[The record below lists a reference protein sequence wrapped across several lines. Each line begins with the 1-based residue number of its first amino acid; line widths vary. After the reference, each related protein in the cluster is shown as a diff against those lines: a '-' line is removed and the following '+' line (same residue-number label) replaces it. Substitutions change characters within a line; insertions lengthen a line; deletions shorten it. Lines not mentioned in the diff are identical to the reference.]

1 MNEKM
6 SINDLNAG
14 FVKPDLSGL
23 TSQEQLNAKKKM
35 LQDEYNFYLKRYI
48 NSYSQLQLLSSQQ
61 KEYSQQNKLKNI
73 VNRLSIKLAD
83 LMSQVNS
90 DLNIS
95 KEKKQQYLKEIEK
108 QNMNINVNSKNQ
120 EVLNKL
126 VIDKSTENAS
136 QTKKITDSKELVN
149 HIRFFRNIYVI
160 LIVIFLLVLFY
171 LSLKFSISETT
182 SVFSIN
188 MDWLNN

>member
-6 SINDLNAG
+6 SINDLNTG

-23 TSQEQLNAKKKM
+23 TTEEQLNAKKKII
-35 LQDEYNFYLKRYI
+35 QDEYNFYLKRYI
-48 NSYSQLQLLSSQQ
+48 NSYSQLQLLNSQQ
-61 KEYSQQNKLKNI
+61 KDYSKQNQLRNIVDRLSVKLAYLMNRINNDLENAKSIQKQNKI
-73 VNRLSIKLAD
+73 
-83 LMSQVNS
+83 
-90 DLNIS
+90 
-95 KEKKQQYLKEIEK
+95 EIDR

-126 VIDKSTENAS
+126 IIDKNTENVS
-136 QTKKITDSKELVN
+136 QSKKITDAKELVN
-149 HIRFFRNIYVI
+149 HIRFIRNIYII

>member
-23 TSQEQLNAKKKM
+23 TSEEQLNAKKKIM
-35 LQDEYNFYLKRYI
+35 QDEYNFYLKRYI
-48 NSYSQLQLLSSQQ
+48 NSYSQLQLLNSEQTD
-61 KEYSQQNKLKNI
+61 YSKQNQLRNI
-73 VNRLSIKLAD
+73 VNRLSVKLAN
-83 LMSQVNS
+83 LMNHINS
-90 DLNIS
+90 DLNNAKS
-95 KEKKQQYLKEIEK
+95 TQKQNKIEIDR

-126 VIDKSTENAS
+126 IIDKNTENVS

-149 HIRFFRNIYVI
+149 HIRFIRNIYII

-188 MDWLNN
+188 MDWLTN

>member
-6 SINDLNAG
+6 SLNDLNAG

-61 KEYSQQNKLKNI
+61 KEYSQQNNLKNI

-108 QNMNINVNSKNQ
+108 QNMNINVNSRNQ

-126 VIDKSTENAS
+126 VIDKSTENVS

-171 LSLKFSISETT
+171 LSLKFSISETN

>member
-6 SINDLNAG
+6 SINDLNTG

-23 TSQEQLNAKKKM
+23 TSEEQLNAKKKII
-35 LQDEYNFYLKRYI
+35 QDEYNFYLKRYI
-48 NSYSQLQLLSSQQ
+48 NSYSQLQLLNSQQ
-61 KEYSQQNKLKNI
+61 KDYSKQNQLRNIVDRLSVKLAYLMNRINNDLNNAKSIQKQNKI
-73 VNRLSIKLAD
+73 
-83 LMSQVNS
+83 
-90 DLNIS
+90 
-95 KEKKQQYLKEIEK
+95 EIDR

-120 EVLNKL
+120 EVLNQL
-126 VIDKSTENAS
+126 IIDKNTENVS

-149 HIRFFRNIYVI
+149 HIRFIRNIYII

>member
-6 SINDLNAG
+6 SINDLNTG

-23 TSQEQLNAKKKM
+23 TSEEQLNAKKKII
-35 LQDEYNFYLKRYI
+35 QDEYNFYLKRYI
-48 NSYSQLQLLSSQQ
+48 NSYSQLQLLNSQQ
-61 KEYSQQNKLKNI
+61 KDYSKQNQLRNIVDRLSVKLAYLMNRINNDLENAKSIQKQNKI
-73 VNRLSIKLAD
+73 
-83 LMSQVNS
+83 
-90 DLNIS
+90 
-95 KEKKQQYLKEIEK
+95 EIDR

-126 VIDKSTENAS
+126 IIDKNTENVS
-136 QTKKITDSKELVN
+136 QSKKITDAKELVN
-149 HIRFFRNIYVI
+149 HIRFIRNIYII

>member
-6 SINDLNAG
+6 SINDLNTG

-23 TSQEQLNAKKKM
+23 TSEEQLNAKKKIM
-35 LQDEYNFYLKRYI
+35 QDEYNFYLKRYI
-48 NSYSQLQLLSSQQ
+48 NSYSQLQLLNSQQ
-61 KEYSQQNKLKNI
+61 TDYSKQNQLRNI
-73 VNRLSIKLAD
+73 VNRLSVKLAN
-83 LMSQVNS
+83 LMNHINS
-90 DLNIS
+90 DLNNAKS
-95 KEKKQQYLKEIEK
+95 TQKQNKIEIDR

-126 VIDKSTENAS
+126 IIDKNTENVS

-149 HIRFFRNIYVI
+149 HIRFIRNIYII

-188 MDWLNN
+188 MDWLTN